1 NVFDSLDGVF
11 STYAEQLDALLDESA
26 AAANLAVE
34 RAWAAAH
41 AANAVDEARAALA
54 WADAQLRR
62 AMSEAGDGDITA
74 AGRIS
79 ALEGQRWHARLQLN
93 AAEEAHEAAIAALDL
108 SRGTHTELS
117 QSAARLTWCAC

>member
-1 NVFDSLDGVF
+1 
-11 STYAEQLDALLDESA
+11 
-26 AAANLAVE
+26 
-34 RAWAAAH
+34 
-41 AANAVDEARAALA
+41 ARAALA

-117 QSAARLTWCAC
+117 QSAARLRWCACEAIRDTALGDLRDPSGLMKVVGDVAGVVYDWTIG